1 MVCDRTTS
9 GCSLEF
15 QHEYTSR
22 NLSNL
27 RPIGFQEVDS
37 SVLDKSD
44 DSLTRVYNALA
55 NPTGRRIGQILKER
69 GKAGFNELLDA
80 LKISVGALYMQLDN
94 LEGLVAQGADRKY
107 VLTADGRTAIDALT
121 TGADVM
127 VSDGGQTP
135 TMESRLSFYSRELLF
150 RRSVFNF
157 LSKDPLRS
165 LPLSAIILA
174 AGGVVSFVTNLEPI
188 LLFYLNPT
196 QGIVK
201 TWFLLLFPLGW
212 FITFVLADVI
222 CNLFYHRRGGE
233 LGLVNGTVYAMLPLL
248 LVPGLIIV
256 FQPFST
262 LIRSTSILTIL
273 IQVIIQVW
281 VVCLLS
287 GAISVS
293 KGLSLKRAILVS
305 LAVMSLN
312 VAGVVL
318 ALAIGVF

>member
-1 MVCDRTTS
+1 M
-9 GCSLEF
+9 
-15 QHEYTSR
+15 
-22 NLSNL
+22 
-27 RPIGFQEVDS
+27 
-37 SVLDKSD
+37 LDNSD

-55 NPTGRRIGQILKER
+55 NPIRRQIVQILKER
-69 GKAGFNELLDA
+69 GKADFKELREA
-80 LKISVGALYMQLDN
+80 LKISVGTLYQNLDG
-94 LEGLVAQGADRKY
+94 LEGYVAQGIDRKY
-107 VLTADGRTAIDALT
+107 VLTDDGRAAISELAI
-121 TGADVM
+121 GEGSM

-135 TMESRLSFYSRELLF
+135 MTESRLSFYSRELLF

-165 LPLSAIILA
+165 LPLSAMILGV
-174 AGGVVSFVTNLEPI
+174 GGVVSFVTNLEPI

-212 FITFVLADVI
+212 SITFVLADVI
-222 CNLFYHRRGGE
+222 CNLFYHRKGGE
-233 LGLVNGTVYAMLPLL
+233 LGLVNGTAYAMLPLL

-256 FQPFST
+256 FRPFST

-273 IQVIIQVW
+273 IQVVIQVW

-318 ALAIGVF
+318 ALSIGVF

>member
-1 MVCDRTTS
+1 M
-9 GCSLEF
+9 
-15 QHEYTSR
+15 
-22 NLSNL
+22 
-27 RPIGFQEVDS
+27 
-37 SVLDKSD
+37 LDKSD

-55 NPTGRRIGQILKER
+55 NPIRRRIVQILREN
-69 GKAGFNELLDA
+69 GKSSFKELLDA
-80 LKISVGALYMQLDN
+80 LKISVGALYQHLDS
-94 LEGLVAQGADRKY
+94 LEGLVAQGIDRRY
-107 VLTADGRTAIDALT
+107 ILTDEGRAAIAAL
-121 TGADVM
+121 A
-127 VSDGGQTP
+127 STP
-135 TMESRLSFYSRELLF
+135 ESALSTSSQASSNESRLTIYSKELLF
-150 RRSVFNF
+150 RRTVFNF
-157 LSKDPLRS
+157 LSKDPVRR

-174 AGGVVSFVTNLEPI
+174 IGGAVSFVTNLEPI

-222 CNLFYHRRGGE
+222 CNLFYHRSGGD
-233 LGLVNGTVYAMLPLL
+233 LSLVNGTAYALLPLL

-262 LIRSTSILTIL
+262 LIRSTSIFTIL
-273 IQVIIQVW
+273 VQVIIQVW

-305 LAVMSLN
+305 LVVMSLN

-318 ALAIGVF
+318 ALSIGVF